1 MTRRILCA
9 TTFLLS
15 FLGLPAS
22 AEVTS
27 AQLEAISI
35 PDKVD
40 TSIGKL
46 EFFDGVPNDASIN
59 KLYDNLDLMRGV
71 QVYLDHQG
79 AASLHAMRIGNA
91 GIGGT
96 SNTVTITEQL
106 LKPESLYLTG
116 NTSTLYAL
124 TYLDLKVDGPLV
136 VELPP
141 GMLGFLDDA
150 WFRYIENMGLPGPDQ
165 GKGGKYLLLPPGYA
179 GAVPD
184 GYFVVKMPTYHNLM
198 FLRGSIAKG
207 LAPAVKNIKDG
218 LKIYPLT
225 KAANPPPTKF
235 VDFSGTSYST
245 IVTRDLSFY
254 EGLDQVVQEEP
265 IDAIGP
271 ELRGALAAIGI
282 VKGKPFKP
290 DARMQKLLTEAA
302 ILGAATARAITY
314 QPRIEGVEIYPD
326 TDSAWTI
333 VH

>member
-1 MTRRILCA
+1 MPRRILCA

-15 FLGLPAS
+15 FIGLPAS

-116 NTSTLYAL
+116 NTSTL
-124 TYLDLKVDGPLV
+124 
-136 VELPP
+136 
-141 GMLGFLDDA
+141 
-150 WFRYIENMGLPGPDQ
+150 
-165 GKGGKYLLLPPGYA
+165 
-179 GAVPD
+179 
-184 GYFVVKMPTYHNLM
+184 
-198 FLRGSIAKG
+198 
-207 LAPAVKNIKDG
+207 
-218 LKIYPLT
+218 
-225 KAANPPPTKF
+225 
-235 VDFSGTSYST
+235 
-245 IVTRDLSFY
+245 
-254 EGLDQVVQEEP
+254 
-265 IDAIGP
+265 
-271 ELRGALAAIGI
+271 
-282 VKGKPFKP
+282 
-290 DARMQKLLTEAA
+290 
-302 ILGAATARAITY
+302 
-314 QPRIEGVEIYPD
+314 
-326 TDSAWTI
+326 
-333 VH
+333 